1 MLRNFPDNLFGTV
14 ARLGMALTVHEYN
27 SLVNYKLT
35 RMCVYLSLYVYIYI
49 YIVLVNYKL
58 ISLSLSIYI
67 CVYIII
73 SLVY

>member
-49 YIVLVNYKL
+49 YIYCLGKL
-58 ISLSLSIYI
+58 
-67 CVYIII
+67 
-73 SLVY
+73 